1 MTAAHPED
9 ETIRAWWAHRQGLD
23 GSLAGAPAARV
34 LERTGWSRSVGG
46 AGPYLTLF
54 SRAGTRRAEA
64 DAAVAMPGLGGI
76 HELPSA
82 RGCTY
87 VVPWMDYGLA
97 LRVGQD
103 DGDPAEVATAKKHF
117 GVTDDELARLRAG
130 VLAALAEGPLDPAAL
145 KATLGDTIRNLGP
158 EAKKRGLTTTLP
170 LALGYLQSTGAIIRV
185 PMNGRLDQQRFRYTR
200 WGLDAPALRLP
211 REEALRELARRY
223 WRWAGPASLAHFQ
236 WFTGLSGKAA
246 RPIVEPLGLVP
257 LAEGDPRLL
266 FPVDRA
272 ALLAFRAPAEP
283 QVALV
288 GWLDN
293 MLHLRRDVSCL
304 LAAEDRERR
313 VLGEKGEEQPVAN
326 LSDLPSHAILD
337 RGRLVGL
344 WEFDPVEG
352 AIAWRTFTPQPAS
365 LKPLKDAIART
376 EAYIRED
383 LGDLRGYSLDSPESR
398 RPRIAALRREA

>member
-1 MTAAHPED
+1 MTTAHPD
-9 ETIRAWWAHRQGLD
+9 DDTIRAWWAQRQGLD
-23 GSLAGAPAARV
+23 GSLAGADAATV

-54 SRAGTRRAEA
+54 SRAGIRRAEA
-64 DAAVAMPGLGGI
+64 DKAVAALGI

-87 VVPWMDYGLA
+87 VVPRADFGLA

-103 DGDPAEVATAKKHF
+103 EGDPAEVALAKKHF
-117 GVTDDELARLRAG
+117 GVTEDELARLRAG
-130 VLAALAEGPLDPAAL
+130 VLAALAQGPLDPAAL
-145 KATLGDTIRNLGP
+145 KAALGDAVRNLGP

-170 LALGYLQSTGAIIRV
+170 LALGVLQSTGAIRRV
-185 PMNGRLDQQRFRYTR
+185 PMNGRLDQQRFRYAR
-200 WGLDAPALRLP
+200 WELDDLALRLS

-236 WFTGLSGKAA
+236 WFTGLSAKVA
-246 RPIVEPLGLVP
+246 RAVVEPLGLVP

-266 FPVDRA
+266 FAEDRA
-272 ALLAFRAPAEP
+272 TLLAFRAPAEP
-283 QVALV
+283 RFALV

-293 MLHLRRDVSCL
+293 ILHLRRDVAGL
-304 LAAEDRERR
+304 LAPEDRERR

-326 LSDLPSHAILD
+326 LSDLTSHAILD

-344 WEFDPVEG
+344 WEFDPAEN
-352 AIAWRTFTPQPAS
+352 AIAWRTFTPQPAA
-365 LKPLKDAIART
+365 LKDAIARM
-376 EAYIRED
+376 EAYIRDD

-398 RPRIAALRREA
+398 RPRIAALRGMA

>member
-1 MTAAHPED
+1 MTAATLGD
-9 ETIRAWWAHRQGLD
+9 DTIRAWWAHRQGLD
-23 GSLAGAPAARV
+23 GSLAGAPADRV

-54 SRAGTRRAEA
+54 SRAGIRRAEA
-64 DAAVAMPGLGGI
+64 DAAAATPRLGGI

-103 DGDPAEVATAKKHF
+103 DGDPAEVALAKKQF
-117 GVTDDELARLRAG
+117 GVTEDELARLHAG
-130 VLAALAEGPLDPAAL
+130 VLAALAAGPLDPAAL
-145 KATLGDTIRNLGP
+145 KAALGDTVRNLGP
-158 EAKKRGLTTTLP
+158 EARKRGLTTTLP
-170 LALGYLQSTGAIIRV
+170 LALGALQSTGAIIRV
-185 PMNGRLDQQRFRYTR
+185 PLNGRLDQQRFRYAR

-211 REEALRELARRY
+211 QDEALGELARRY
-223 WRWAGPASLAHFQ
+223 WRWAGPASLAQFQ

-246 RPIVEPLGLVP
+246 RPIVAPLGLVP
-257 LAEGDPRLL
+257 LANGDPRLM
-266 FPVDRA
+266 FPEDRD
-272 ALLAFRAPAEP
+272 ALLAFRAPTEP
-283 QVALV
+283 FFALV

-293 MLHLRRDVSCL
+293 IAHLRRDVAGL
-304 LAAEDRERR
+304 LAPEDRERQ
-313 VLGEKGEEQPVAN
+313 VYAEKEEQPVAN

-344 WEFDPVEG
+344 WEYDPDAG
-352 AIAWRTFTPQPAS
+352 AIAWRTFTPQPGA
-365 LKPLKDAIART
+365 LKEAIART

-383 LGDLRGYSLDSPESR
+383 LGDMRGFSLDSPESR
-398 RPRIAALRREA
+398 RPRIAALRRDA